1 MIPYTSWYDPTRKH
15 RMYVGLNESVIDTE
29 SRDSIPDKIKRST
42 VVTRLNTCLQTVY
55 ICLGAI

>member
-1 MIPYTSWYDPTRKH
+1 
-15 RMYVGLNESVIDTE
+15 MYVDLNESVIDTE